1 VVRPPGPGFTQEVG
15 LISSLCRP
23 IAQALRRTLLVDAS
37 RRATEQG
44 AAEQGAGIPGLVV
57 VGCQGAVETITAP
70 AHHWLT
76 LLGEPV
82 ATADEE
88 WLPPAV
94 HSVVAAVRRAARA
107 GGCPT
112 ARLVA
117 PSVSGGVGR
126 APRCHGRGRIAR
138 TGGSHPPWRHRRPH
152 RPMTLAAAGLT
163 TREQEVVALVIE
175 GLPTKLIARRLSLSV
190 YTVQDPPEGG
200 VRQTG
205 SAQQAGAGRAGFL
218 PRYSPVPLPRRTAP
232 FRRSDPVTLGPSQV
246 AARFRSRRRS
256 GPSPRSGCV
265 PLGRADEQAASIRSR
280 ARRSPAGPR
289 ERRRRRAAGR

>member
-70 AHHWLT
+70 AHHWLR

-82 ATADEE
+82 ATADEA
-88 WLPPAV
+88 WRPPAV

-117 PSVSGGVGR
+117 PSVSGEWVEL
-126 APRCHGRGRIAR
+126 HGALAE
-138 TGGSHPPWRHRRPH
+138 GGSPERVAVILHGATPTASPP
-152 RPMTLAAAGLT
+152 
-163 TREQEVVALVIE
+163 
-175 GLPTKLIARRLSLSV
+175 
-190 YTVQDPPEGG
+190 
-200 VRQTG
+200 
-205 SAQQAGAGRAGFL
+205 
-218 PRYSPVPLPRRTAP
+218 
-232 FRRSDPVTLGPSQV
+232 
-246 AARFRSRRRS
+246 
-256 GPSPRSGCV
+256 
-265 PLGRADEQAASIRSR
+265 
-280 ARRSPAGPR
+280 
-289 ERRRRRAAGR
+289 